1 MDKTVVLLL
10 LALWMPGTVGTN
22 DKFSPTGS
30 NNLKASRCTRG
41 MKSSYPGHDYKL
53 TYEPN
58 ADVFALCDVKT
69 DNGGW
74 IIFQRR
80 KFGNANFE
88 KNYNSYVNGFGD
100 LFNDYWL
107 GLNALRNLTSSGTW
121 EMRIDVKDGSS
132 WLYRTYTN
140 FRIGTATE
148 KYG

>member
-41 MKSSYPGHDYKL
+41 MKSSYPNHDYKL

-58 ADVFALCDVKT
+58 ADVFALCDVQT

-74 IIFQRR
+74 IIFQ
-80 KFGNANFE
+80 
-88 KNYNSYVNGFGD
+88 
-100 LFNDYWL
+100 
-107 GLNALRNLTSSGTW
+107 GTW
-121 EMRIDVKDGSS
+121 EMRIDVKHGRS

-148 KYG
+148 